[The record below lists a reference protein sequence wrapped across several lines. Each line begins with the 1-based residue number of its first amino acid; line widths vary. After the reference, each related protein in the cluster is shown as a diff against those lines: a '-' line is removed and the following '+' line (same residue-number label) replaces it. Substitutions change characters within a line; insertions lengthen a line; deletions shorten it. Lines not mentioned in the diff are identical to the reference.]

1 MMIAFVAAV
10 AASGQPTVPP
20 APQAPIIVYAPPR
33 AADPAAQPAQ
43 AKPVDPA
50 ALASAKRLLAMMHMN
65 QTIDR
70 MIGSMVPVMAPAILG
85 MLEHDDTT
93 RAVMEKMESQ
103 PDGRNRLMA
112 IFSDEFLKS
121 LRARYPSIIDSA
133 AQEYAATFT
142 ARELDQA
149 IAFYSTPT
157 GAKFLALQPQLQ
169 QTIGTRA
176 GAIGREAGME
186 AGQRA
191 MLRAVQD
198 VLPSQ
203 KTGS

>member
-1 MMIAFVAAV
+1 MMISIL
-10 AASGQPTVPP
+10 AASLATSQTALPP
-20 APQAPIIVYAPPR
+20 APSPPPIVQAAPP
-33 AADPAAQPAQ
+33 
-43 AKPVDPA
+43 KPVDPA
-50 ALASAKRLLAMMHMN
+50 ALASAKKLLGMMHLE

-70 MIGSMVPVMAPAILG
+70 MMGSMVPVMAPAILG
-85 MLEHDDTT
+85 MLEHEDTT

-103 PDGRNRLMA
+103 PDGRKRLMA

-133 AQEYAATFT
+133 AQEYAATFS

-169 QTIGTRA
+169 QAVGTRA

-191 MLRAVQD
+191 MLRAVQE
-198 VLPSQ
+198 VLPPQ